1 MKPSNNSAPPTCPTE
16 VEYPALFHFR
26 IITEAEAKAEQALLL
41 AVSSYQVKVPLT
53 SSHASAAGRYTA
65 FSISILMQS
74 RSEMET
80 FDAAIKKVP
89 GVRMLL

>member
-1 MKPSNNSAPPTCPTE
+1 MNPSNNPANPTSPQE
-16 VEYPALFHFR
+16 LDYPALFHFR
-26 IITEAEAKAEQALLL
+26 IITETEAQSEQALL
-41 AVSSYQVKVPLT
+41 QVVTPYHVKAPLT
-53 SSHASAAGRYTA
+53 SVRASDAGRYTA

-74 RSEMET
+74 RLEMET

>member
-1 MKPSNNSAPPTCPTE
+1 MNPSNKANTQVPRE

-41 AVSSYQVKVPLT
+41 AVSSYQVKAPLT

-74 RSEMET
+74 RLEMET

>member
-1 MKPSNNSAPPTCPTE
+1 MNPSNKTNTQVPKE

-26 IITEAEAKAEQALLL
+26 IITETEARAEPALLL
-41 AVSSYQVKVPLT
+41 AVSSYQVKAPLT
-53 SSHASAAGRYTA
+53 SVRASAAGRYTA

-74 RSEMET
+74 RLEMET